1 MLAANSQH
9 GEAVAAYINCERIAR
24 TTEEYLAIVK
34 EKSIAENITAT
45 GVLAGVIKEN
55 QYDALQTYLN
65 PTVLKPVIDLGYGM
79 GNAMYDTDT
88 YNYETRGIMNNLN
101 DGLLNYKNT
110 AKDWATMKEKLSR
123 TADIEIEKYN

>member
-1 MLAANSQH
+1 
-9 GEAVAAYINCERIAR
+9 
-24 TTEEYLAIVK
+24 
-34 EKSIAENITAT
+34 
-45 GVLAGVIKEN
+45 
-55 QYDALQTYLN
+55 
-65 PTVLKPVIDLGYGM
+65 M